1 MALTPIVMGYVP
13 LLDSAVLIAAQDRGF
28 ATAEGL
34 EFELVRETSW
44 ANIRDR
50 LAIGH
55 FDAAHML
62 APMPLSANLGLTPL
76 DTRLIAP
83 MALGLGGNGVTVS
96 NPVWAAM
103 AKAGAPTDLDARA
116 AGIAL
121 ARVIAERR
129 SQELPRL
136 RLAVVHPESGH
147 NYELRYWLAASGI
160 DPQTDVEIVIV
171 PPSFQPDALAAG
183 RIDGYCVGEP
193 FNSLSVARGVGRIVT
208 TKSKIWRSSPEKVLG
223 VRADWADRYPE
234 QLAAIIRAV
243 TRAARWCSDPVNHQ
257 TLAEMLAHA
266 DRLGVAAPIL
276 MRALSGQLRVGEDEE
291 VTVRDFFL
299 PFERAANFPW
309 QSHALWFYAQMVRW
323 GQVSHSTD
331 NAELAGH
338 TYRPDL
344 YRSALAGM
352 GIPVPSANAKIEGAL
367 SEPTALGAQGGAL
380 HLGPDGFFD
389 GARFDPDDLDAYIA
403 RQSHLPSR

>member
-1 MALTPIVMGYVP
+1 MALTPIILGYVP

-28 ATAEGL
+28 AAAEGL
-34 EFELVRETSW
+34 EFELVREASW

-83 MALGLGGNGVTVS
+83 IALGLGGNAVTMS
-96 NPVWAAM
+96 NAVWAAM
-103 AKAGAPTDLDARA
+103 SAAGAPVDIDARA
-116 AGIAL
+116 SGIAL
-121 ARVIAERR
+121 ARVITERR
-129 SQELPRL
+129 SQKLPRL
-136 RLAVVHPESGH
+136 RIAVVHPESGH

-193 FNSLSVARGVGRIVT
+193 FNSIGVARGVGRIVA
-208 TKSKIWRSSPEKVLG
+208 TKSQIWRSSPEKVLG
-223 VRADWADRYPE
+223 VRTDWAERYPE

-257 TLAEMLAHA
+257 TLADRLAHE
-266 DRLGVAAPIL
+266 DRLDVPAPIL
-276 MRALSGQLRVGEDEE
+276 MRAITGRLRVGADED
-291 VTVRDFFL
+291 VSVPDFFM

-309 QSHALWFYAQMVRW
+309 QSHAMWFYAQMVRW
-323 GQVSHSTD
+323 GQISHS
-331 NAELAGH
+331 AEHARLAAQ

-344 YRSALAGM
+344 YRSSLAGM
-352 GIPVPSANAKIEGAL
+352 GIAVPSANAKIEGAL
-367 SEPTALGAQGGAL
+367 NEPTAVGAQGGAL

-403 RQSHLPSR
+403 GQSRLPAP

>member
-1 MALTPIVMGYVP
+1 MALTPIVLGYVP

-28 ATAEGL
+28 AAAEGL
-34 EFELVRETSW
+34 EFELVWETSW

-62 APMPLSANLGLTPL
+62 APMPLSANLGLAPL

-83 MALGLGGNGVTVS
+83 MALGLGGNAVTVS

-103 AKAGAPTDLDARA
+103 AAAGAPTGLDARA
-116 AGIAL
+116 CGIAL

-129 SQELPRL
+129 SHKLPRL
-136 RLAVVHPESGH
+136 RIAVVHPESGH

-193 FNSLSVARGVGRIVT
+193 FNSLGVARGVGRIVT

-223 VRADWADRYPE
+223 VRTDWAERYPE

-243 TRAARWCSDPVNHQ
+243 TRAARWCSDPVNHE
-257 TLAEMLAHA
+257 TLANLLAQ
-266 DRLGVAAPIL
+266 DNRLGVAAPL
-276 MRALSGQLRVGEDEE
+276 LLRALSGKIFVGEGEE
-291 VTVRDFFL
+291 LEVPDFFI

-323 GQVSHSTD
+323 GQVRHSPE
-331 NAELAGH
+331 NAAKASG

-344 YRSALAGM
+344 YRAALDGM
-352 GIPVPSANAKIEGAL
+352 GIAVPSANAKIEGAL
-367 SEPTALGAQGGAL
+367 TEPTPLGARGGKL
-380 HLGPDGFFD
+380 SLGPDGFFD
-389 GARFDPDDLDAYIA
+389 GTRFDPDDLDGYIA
-403 RQSHLPSR
+403 GQAHLPAS

>member
-1 MALTPIVMGYVP
+1 MALTPLVLGYVP
-13 LLDSAVLIAAQDRGF
+13 LLDSAVLIAAQDCGF
-28 ATAEGL
+28 AAAEGL

-62 APMPLSANLGLTPL
+62 APMPLSANLGLAPL

-83 MALGLGGNGVTVS
+83 MALGLGGNAVTMS
-96 NPVWAAM
+96 KTVWAAM
-103 AKAGAPTDLDARA
+103 SAKGAAADLDARGS
-116 AGIAL
+116 GIAL
-121 ARVIAERR
+121 ARVITARR
-129 SQELPRL
+129 SQKLPRL

-171 PPSFQPDALAAG
+171 PPSFQPDALATG

-193 FNSLSVARGVGRIVT
+193 FNSLGVARGVGRIVT
-208 TKSKIWRSSPEKVLG
+208 TKSQIWRSSPEKVLG
-223 VRADWADRYPE
+223 VRAAWADRYPE
-234 QLAAIIRAV
+234 QLGAIIRAL

-257 TLAEMLAHA
+257 TLANMLADG
-266 DRLGVAAPIL
+266 DRLGVPAPIL
-276 MRALSGQLRVGEDEE
+276 MRALTGRLFVSEDRE
-291 VTVRDFFL
+291 VSVSDFFL
-299 PFERAANFPW
+299 PFDRAANFPW

-323 GQVSHSTD
+323 GQVDHSAA
-331 NAELAGH
+331 NARLAAQ

-344 YRSALAGM
+344 YRLALAGM
-352 GIPVPSANAKIEGAL
+352 GIAVPSANAKIEGAL
-367 SEPTALGAQGGAL
+367 SEPTALGAQGGPL

-389 GARFDPDDLDAYIA
+389 GALFDPDDLDAYIA
-403 RQSHLPSR
+403 GQSRLPVL